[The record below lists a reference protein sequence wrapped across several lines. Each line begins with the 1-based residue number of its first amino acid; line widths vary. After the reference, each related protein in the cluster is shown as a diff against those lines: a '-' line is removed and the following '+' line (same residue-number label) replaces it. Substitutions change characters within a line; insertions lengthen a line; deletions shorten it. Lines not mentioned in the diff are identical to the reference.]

1 MKSTRARLAAVAAVL
16 CTGGAAGAQEIKL
29 RLADS
34 FPSGHYIIESQVKPF
49 MAEVTK
55 ATGGRVTFEHY
66 PAEQLGKAK
75 DILSLTLSGVADIGY
90 VAPSF
95 VSDKLPLGVV
105 AELPEAFKTA
115 CEGTTAFWKIAREG
129 GALDK
134 AEFAPNGV
142 KALFVLVLAP
152 YQLYVTRGEIT
163 TVAALAG
170 KKIRTTGG
178 AKELA
183 LRKLGTVPVQI
194 PSPEVRE
201 AAARGTIDGFLFPLS
216 SLMPYDIARQAS
228 AGTIGENFG
237 SFVVTY
243 MISRRK
249 WSTLPEDVRKAMEE
263 VGDRI
268 TRAGCEATD
277 RIETEDAPK
286 VQAAGLKLTSL
297 PPSEHDKVVAA
308 LAEVSADW
316 ATSLDRRGK
325 PGTAIL
331 DAFRNALKK

>member
-1 MKSTRARLAAVAAVL
+1 MISKLVNLAALTAAL
-16 CTGGAAGAQEIKL
+16 ASGAAQAQEVTL

-34 FPSGHYIIESQVKPF
+34 FPVGHYIVESQVKPF
-49 MAEVTK
+49 MAEVTR
-55 ATGGRVTFEHY
+55 ATDGRVKFEHY

-90 VAPSF
+90 IAPGF

-115 CEGTTAFWKIAREG
+115 CEGTNAFWKIAREG

-134 AEFAPNGV
+134 AEFAPAGV

-152 YQLYVTRGEIT
+152 YQLYLTKGEIT
-163 TVAALAG
+163 SVAALSG
-170 KKIRTTGG
+170 KKVRTTGG
-178 AKELA
+178 AKEIA
-183 LRKLGTVPVQI
+183 LRKLGAVPVQI

-216 SLMPYDIARQAS
+216 SLMPYDVARQAAS
-228 AGTIGENFG
+228 GTVGENFG

-249 WSTLPEDVRKAMEE
+249 WATLPEDVRKTMEE

-277 RIETEDAPK
+277 RIENEDVPK
-286 VQAAGLKLTSL
+286 VKAVGLKLMSL
-297 PPSEHDKVVAA
+297 PDAEHAKIKAA
-308 LAEVSADW
+308 MQEVSADW
-316 ATSLDRRGK
+316 AQSLDRRGK
-325 PGTAIL
+325 PGTPIL
-331 DAFRNALKK
+331 NAFREALKP

>member
-1 MKSTRARLAAVAAVL
+1 MKSKLGTMVALGAIM
-16 CTGGAAGAQEIKL
+16 AAGSARAQEITL

-34 FPSGHYIIESQVKPF
+34 FPVGHYIVENQTKPF
-49 MAEVTK
+49 MAEVTR
-55 ATGGRVTFEHY
+55 ATNGRVKFEHY

-95 VSDKLPLGVV
+95 VSEKLPLGVV

-115 CEGTTAFWKIAREG
+115 CEGTNAYWKIAREG

-134 AEFAPNGV
+134 AEFAPAGV

-152 YQLYVTRGEIT
+152 YQLYVTKGEIT
-163 TVAALAG
+163 GVATLAG

-178 AKELA
+178 AKEIA
-183 LRKLGTVPVQI
+183 LRKLGAVPVQI
-194 PSPEVRE
+194 PTPEVRE

-216 SLMPYDIARQAS
+216 SLSPYDVHRQAS
-228 AGTIGENFG
+228 AGTLGENFG

-249 WSTLPEDVRKAMEE
+249 WATLPEDVRKTMEE

-277 RIETEDAPK
+277 RIENEDVPK
-286 VQAAGLKLTSL
+286 VKAVGLKLMSL
-297 PPSEHDKVVAA
+297 PEAEHAKITAA
-308 LAEVSADW
+308 MQEVSADW
-316 ATSLDRRGK
+316 ASALDRRGK
-325 PGTAIL
+325 PGTAML
-331 DAFRNALKK
+331 NAFREALKP